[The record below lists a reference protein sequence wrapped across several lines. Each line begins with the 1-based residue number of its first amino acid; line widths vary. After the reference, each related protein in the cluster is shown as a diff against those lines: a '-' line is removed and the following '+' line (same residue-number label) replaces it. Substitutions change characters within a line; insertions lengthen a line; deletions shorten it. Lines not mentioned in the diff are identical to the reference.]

1 LVNAY
6 GRIQGTAQVQNLWL
20 QSSSY
25 TGIFATTTAPLDCP
39 VEGCV
44 YGTALNYQGEL
55 TKLGPK
61 LHEKPYLAPPNA
73 PILYIKPK
81 NTFIAHETPIPF
93 PEDSNYLEVGA
104 ALGVVFKEHV
114 TNVSVEEAWDTIL
127 GFTIVNDLCIP
138 HDNMHRPAV
147 KYNARDGYC
156 PIGPWIV
163 DRDDAPNPDQVVIR
177 VYVNDELQQTGHTKQ
192 LVRNVRQLISDVSAF
207 LSFTP
212 GDVLLVGTPENRPLI
227 QHGDTVSIE
236 IEGIGKL
243 TNSTV
248 SLKEGVR

>member
-1 LVNAY
+1 MAKAY
-6 GRIQGTAQVQNLWL
+6 GRIQGNAQVQNLWL

-55 TKLGPK
+55 AKLGPK
-61 LHEKPYLAPPNA
+61 LHEKPYLAPPKA

-81 NTFIAHETPIPF
+81 NTLIAHETPIPF

-104 ALGVVFKEHV
+104 ALGIVFKEQV
-114 TNVSVEEAWDTIL
+114 TNVSPSEAWEKIL
-127 GFTIVNDLCIP
+127 GFTIVNDLCVP
-138 HDNMHRPAV
+138 HDNIHRPAV

-163 DRDDAPNPDQVVIR
+163 DRDDAPNPDSVAIR
-177 VYVNDELQQTGHTKQ
+177 VYVNDELQQTSNTKQ
-192 LVRNVRQLISDVSAF
+192 LVRNVRQLISDVSTF
-207 LSFTP
+207 LSFNP

-236 IEGIGKL
+236 IEGIGML
-243 TNSTV
+243 TNTTAV
-248 SLKEGVR
+248 SKEGVQ